1 MAPAAHRDPALP
13 LTSNTLGQAY
23 ALTVLTPILPEAED
37 GLCAVLAKFEDD
49 ATHKKDGSPL
59 AALGRTHFA
68 RWVVLKDF
76 INDRSQPTEDH
87 LACHYLLFTATLDGE
102 PDSYLDVLC
111 AAAWAPDV
119 WGACIG
125 APDPAQGP
133 ALKAYLRHN
142 QIDTGLFFSA
152 YPDARVGQVHRCLGL
167 RQKTIDFAADA
178 QEMDP
183 HTLQQEFLIRFA
195 AS

>member
-1 MAPAAHRDPALP
+1 MAPVARRDPALP

-37 GLCAVLAKFEDD
+37 RLRATLATFKSDS
-49 ATHKKDGSPL
+49 SPL
-59 AALGRTHFA
+59 ELRRTHFA
-68 RWVVLKDF
+68 RWVVVNDF
-76 INDRSQPTEDH
+76 VNDPSQPTNDH

-102 PDSYLDVLC
+102 LESYLDWLC
-111 AAAWAPDV
+111 ATDWAADV

-125 APDPAQGP
+125 APDPPQGP
-133 ALKAYLRHN
+133 ALKAYLEHN

-152 YPDARVGQVHRCLGL
+152 YPDARVEQVHRCLKV
-167 RQKTIDFAADA
+167 RADTIEFAAAA

-183 HTLQQEFLIRFA
+183 QTLQREFLTRFP

>member
-1 MAPAAHRDPALP
+1 MP

-23 ALTVLTPILPEAED
+23 ALTVLTPVRPDARD
-37 GLCAVLAKFEDD
+37 DLCALLAGFDRE
-49 ATHKKDGSPL
+49 GSPL
-59 AALGRTHFA
+59 AGLGRTHFA
-68 RWVVLKDF
+68 RWVVVDDF
-76 INDRSQPTEDH
+76 VNDPSQPTEDH
-87 LACHYLLFTATLDGE
+87 LACPYLLFTVTLDGE
-102 PDSYLDVLC
+102 LDSYLEGLC
-111 AAAWAPDV
+111 AEPWAARV

-152 YPDARVGQVHRCLGL
+152 YPEARAEDVRRCLDL
-167 RQKTIDFAADA
+167 RERFIDFAAEA
-178 QEMDP
+178 QAMEP
-183 HTLQQEFLIRFA
+183 ETVRREFLERFG